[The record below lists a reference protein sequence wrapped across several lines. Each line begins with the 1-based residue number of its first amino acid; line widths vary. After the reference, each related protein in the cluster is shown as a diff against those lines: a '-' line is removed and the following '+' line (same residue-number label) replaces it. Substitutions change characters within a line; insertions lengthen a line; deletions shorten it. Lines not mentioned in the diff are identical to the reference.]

1 MDLPEDL
8 KYTREHEWARREGN
22 RITVGITDYAQKE
35 LGDVVYVDLPPL
47 GRTVSQGDS
56 FGVVESVKTVSDLY
70 APAGGKVVARNEE
83 LVQRPELVN
92 SSPYG
97 EGWMIIIEM
106 NQAEELDD
114 LLDARAY
121 RALLEGQGS

>member
-22 RITVGITDYAQKE
+22 RIIVGITDYAQRE

-47 GRTVSQGDS
+47 GRTLSPGES

-70 APAGGKVVARNEE
+70 APVGGKVVARNEE
-83 LVQRPELVN
+83 LVQKPELVN

-97 EGWMIIIEM
+97 EGWMIVLEL
-106 NQAEELDD
+106 NRPEEWDGLLDD
-114 LLDARAY
+114 RSY
-121 RALLEGQGS
+121 RALVEGQGN

>member
-22 RITVGITDYAQKE
+22 RIIVGITDYAQRE

-47 GRTVSQGDS
+47 GRTLSPGES

-70 APAGGKVVARNEE
+70 APTGGKVVARNEE
-83 LVQRPELVN
+83 LVQKPELVN

-97 EGWMIIIEM
+97 EGWMIVLEL
-106 NQAEELDD
+106 NRPEEWDGLLDD
-114 LLDARAY
+114 RSY
-121 RALLEGQGS
+121 RALVEGQGN

>member
-47 GRTVSQGDS
+47 GRTVSQGES

-70 APAGGKVVARNEE
+70 APVGGKVVAGNEE
-83 LVQRPELVN
+83 LVQKPELVN

-97 EGWMIIIEM
+97 EGWMIVIELS
-106 NQAEELDD
+106 QAEELDN

-121 RALLEGQGS
+121 RALVEGQGS